1 VVVEHR
7 QRRATAA
14 LQGREIALEVHLP
27 QRIRVR
33 VFETLPMLALC
44 GITLVDQPVTAQNLC
59 NGGRCRRKRCASTV

>member
-1 VVVEHR
+1 
-7 QRRATAA
+7 
-14 LQGREIALEVHLP
+14 
-27 QRIRVR
+27 